1 MALYFSGLV
10 RNASHIS
17 ALGCLETIACKKKHV
32 PRKKVTRKNNF
43 QLVRWIFNKQNLLI
57 KTVTF

>member
-17 ALGCLETIACKKKHV
+17 ALGCLETIACKKKHA

-43 QLVRWIFNKQNLLI
+43 QLVR
-57 KTVTF
+57 

>member
-10 RNASHIS
+10 RNDSHIS
-17 ALGCLETIACKKKHV
+17 ALSCLETIAYKKRNV

-43 QLVRWIFNKQNLLI
+43 QLVR
-57 KTVTF
+57 